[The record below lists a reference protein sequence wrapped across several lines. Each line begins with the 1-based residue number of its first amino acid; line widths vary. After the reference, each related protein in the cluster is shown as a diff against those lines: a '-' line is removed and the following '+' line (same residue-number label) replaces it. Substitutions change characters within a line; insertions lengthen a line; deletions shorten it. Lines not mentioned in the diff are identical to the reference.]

1 MHVADRSAIDGA
13 RVRPVQLLWGIV
25 MTITRRHALG
35 RIAVAPLAGSLLL
48 SGRAS
53 AAPPTP
59 FTDIGPFYPV
69 ARPAEEDWD
78 LTMIGNGKRAQGKVI
93 EIIGRV
99 LDGKGA
105 PLAKSRV
112 EIWQANAVGKYAHV
126 ADGSPRPIDPG
137 FQGFGAVTTD
147 AGGNYRFVTIM
158 PGVYRIPPGAFG
170 IAEGA
175 IRPPHIHL
183 DVAGRNDRLISQ
195 MLFPGD
201 PHNDTD
207 PVLAS
212 VDRKLLIAT
221 DRGAA
226 ASGARRYEWDIILA
240 NG

>member
-1 MHVADRSAIDGA
+1 MIIS
-13 RVRPVQLLWGIV
+13 
-25 MTITRRHALG
+25 RRLALG
-35 RIAVAPLAGSLLL
+35 QIAAVPLVGSLLL
-48 SGRAS
+48 SGRAL
-53 AAPPTP
+53 AAPTP

-69 ARPAEEDWD
+69 ARPGEEDGD
-78 LTMIGNGKRAQGKVI
+78 LTLVGNGKRAQGKVI
-93 EIIGRV
+93 EIVGRV

-105 PLAKSRV
+105 PLARSRV

-126 ADGSPRPIDPG
+126 ADASPNPIDPG
-137 FQGFGAVTTD
+137 FQGFGTVTTD

-158 PGVYRIPPGAFG
+158 PGAYRIPPGAFG

-201 PHNDTD
+201 PLNDSD
-207 PVLAS
+207 PVLAN
-212 VDRKLLIAT
+212 VDRKLLIAA

-226 ASGARRYEWDIILA
+226 ASGTRRYEWDIILA

>member
-1 MHVADRSAIDGA
+1 
-13 RVRPVQLLWGIV
+13 
-25 MTITRRHALG
+25 MTMSRRLALG
-35 RIAVAPLAGSLLL
+35 QIAAAPLVGSLLL
-48 SGRAS
+48 SGRAF

-69 ARPAEEDWD
+69 ARIAEEDGD
-78 LTMIGNGKRAQGKVI
+78 LTLVGKGKAAQGKVI
-93 EIIGRV
+93 EIVGRV

-105 PLAKSRV
+105 PLARSRV
-112 EIWQANAVGKYAHV
+112 EIWQANAVGKYAH
-126 ADGSPRPIDPG
+126 AGDTSANPLDPG

-147 AGGNYRFVTIM
+147 AQGNYRFVTIM
-158 PGVYRIPPGAFG
+158 PGAYRITPGAFG

-183 DVAGRNDRLISQ
+183 DVAARNDRLITQ

-201 PHNDTD
+201 PLNDKD
-207 PVLAS
+207 PVLAN
-212 VDRKLLIAT
+212 VDRKLLIAA
-221 DRGAA
+221 DKGAV